1 MALVL
6 AGVYAGGHSENNIG
20 SWQSGDCASCD
31 FPPRSPL
38 SSSSLQLSPSSLH
51 LRITAHWKQNRQ
63 IRSISFLLSF
73 ETKPLH
79 PVFSPEHLHQNGDN
93 SDILLAANP
102 SPTWRGHLW
111 YYYSD
116 YVHPHFYRQTVGCGL
131 SFYRS
136 QHDISPHP
144 ARPRLPADQE
154 KAGRWK
160 YD

>member
-79 PVFSPEHLHQNGDN
+79 PAFSPEHLRHNGCPSN
-93 SDILLAANP
+93 PTRSSDP
-102 SPTWRGHLW
+102 SPTWRGQLW
-111 YYYSD
+111 YTSRNYMD
-116 YVHPHFYRQTVGCGL
+116 TNVYRNASGCEL
-131 SFYRS
+131 YFYRS
-136 QHDISPHP
+136 SPDISPR
-144 ARPRLPADQE
+144 AA
-154 KAGRWK
+154 
-160 YD
+160 